1 MKTKY
6 LFSVLILYM
15 NYFIHGIGASLLSQ
29 QIVKEM
35 LVVQWGLGVDEK
47 TIMQVTAIAAA
58 LGLGRLIS
66 LPFAGPLSD
75 KLGRRISVLIGV
87 ASYTIF
93 FVGIAF
99 SPNVTVAYVAAVL
112 GGIANSF
119 LDTATYPA
127 VAEIIYAYTGIAT
140 MGIKFFISIS
150 QLLMPFFLG
159 VCAGT
164 SMSYKMLPV
173 VSGVAIAILGVLCIF
188 VPLPTNA
195 GSGKSESFIDNL
207 KNAHFSLESLAL
219 IFIGFTSTA
228 TFQLWLNCAQVFGK
242 EIAGIPSEKVSIM
255 QTYYSAGTMVA
266 LVVTSFLIMKF
277 KQVRFLVIYP
287 AISAVMLVLVYMIKT
302 PVICYVGA
310 FVIGY
315 AAAGGVLQMATAT
328 VNDLFPKIKGTI
340 TSLVMIASS
349 LCNYTI
355 LSAASKMTATNVIL
369 MNLVI
374 TVIGIL
380 LAVFVNLRYG
390 TLLEHADQS

>member
-1 MKTKY
+1 MNKKY
-6 LFSVLILYM
+6 LPSVLILYL
-15 NYFIHGIGASLLSQ
+15 NYFIHGIGCSILSQ
-29 QIVKEM
+29 QVVKEL
-35 LVVQWGLGVDEK
+35 LVQQWGIEDVMK
-47 TIMQVTAIAAA
+47 VTAVAAA

-87 ASYTIF
+87 ASYVIF
-93 FVGIAF
+93 FVGIAC
-99 SPNVTVAYVAAVL
+99 SPNMTIAYIAAVL

-127 VAEIIYAYTGIAT
+127 VAEIIYQYTGIAT
-140 MGIKFFISIS
+140 MGIKFFISIA

-159 VCAGT
+159 LAAG
-164 SMSYKMLPV
+164 SAMSYLMLPLV
-173 VSGVAIAILGVLCIF
+173 AGIVIAVLGILAVFAPFPQMSESGV
-188 VPLPTNA
+188 
-195 GSGKSESFIDNL
+195 SESFLTNL
-207 KNAHFSLESLAL
+207 KNAKFSKESIAL
-219 IFIGFTSTA
+219 ILIGFTSTA
-228 TFQLWLNCAQVFGK
+228 TFQLWLNCAQTFGK
-242 EIAGIPSEKVSIM
+242 DVAGISSESVSMM
-255 QTYYSAGTMVA
+255 QTYYSAGTMAA
-266 LVVTSFLIMKF
+266 LVVTSLLITKF

-287 AISAVMLVLVYMIKT
+287 AVSTVMLVLVYLIKT

-355 LSAASKMTATNVIL
+355 LSAASKMSATSVIM
-369 MNLVI
+369 MNIVI
-374 TVIGIL
+374 TVIGVL
-380 LAVFVNLRYG
+380 LALFVNIRYG
-390 TLLEHADQS
+390 TLVKRTSAE

>member
-1 MKTKY
+1 MDKKY
-6 LFSVLILYM
+6 LPSALILYM
-15 NYFIHGIGASLLSQ
+15 NYFIHGIGCSILSQ
-29 QIVKEM
+29 QVVKEM
-35 LVVQWGLGVDEK
+35 LAAQWGVNDVM
-47 TIMQVTAIAAA
+47 TVTAVAAA

-87 ASYTIF
+87 ASYVIF

-99 SPNVTVAYVAAVL
+99 SPNIQIAYIAAVL

-127 VAEIIYAYTGIAT
+127 VTEIIHKYTGIAT
-140 MGIKFFISIS
+140 MGIKFFISVA

-159 VCAGT
+159 LAAGT
-164 SMSYKMLPV
+164 QMSYLSLPLAA
-173 VSGVAIAILGVLCIF
+173 GVAIAVLGILAIF
-188 VPLPTNA
+188 APLPA
-195 GSGKSESFIDNL
+195 ASESGKSESFLQNL
-207 KNAHFSLESLAL
+207 KNANFSVESIAL
-219 IFIGFTSTA
+219 ILIGFTSTA
-228 TFQLWLNCAQVFGK
+228 TFQLWLNCAQTFGK
-242 EIAGIPSEKVSIM
+242 EIAGIPSNQVSMM

-266 LVVTSFLIMKF
+266 LVVTSLLITKF

-287 AISAVMLVLVYMIKT
+287 AISVVMLGLVYVIKT
-302 PVICYVGA
+302 PMICCVGA

-355 LSAASKMTATNVIL
+355 LSAAAKMTSMQVIM
-369 MNLVI
+369 MNIVI
-374 TVIGIL
+374 TVIGVL
-380 LAVFVNLRYG
+380 LAVFVNARYG
-390 TLLEHADQS
+390 TLLKKAQER

>member
-1 MKTKY
+1 MDKKY
-6 LFSVLILYM
+6 LPSALILYM
-15 NYFIHGIGASLLSQ
+15 NYFIHGIGCSILSQ
-29 QIVKEM
+29 QVVKEM
-35 LVVQWGLGVDEK
+35 LAAQWGVNDVM
-47 TIMQVTAIAAA
+47 TVTAVAAA

-87 ASYTIF
+87 ASYVIF

-99 SPNVTVAYVAAVL
+99 SPNIQIAYIAAVL

-119 LDTATYPA
+119 LHTATYPA
-127 VAEIIYAYTGIAT
+127 VTEIIHKYTGIAT
-140 MGIKFFISIS
+140 MGIKFFISVA

-159 VCAGT
+159 LAAGT
-164 SMSYKMLPV
+164 QMSYLSLPLAA
-173 VSGVAIAILGVLCIF
+173 GVAIAVLGILAIF
-188 VPLPTNA
+188 APLPA
-195 GSGKSESFIDNL
+195 ASESGKSESFLQNL
-207 KNAHFSLESLAL
+207 KNANFSVESIAL
-219 IFIGFTSTA
+219 ILIGFTSTA
-228 TFQLWLNCAQVFGK
+228 TFQLWLNCAQTFGK
-242 EIAGIPSEKVSIM
+242 EIAGIPSDQVSMM

-266 LVVTSFLIMKF
+266 LVVTSLLITKF

-287 AISAVMLVLVYMIKT
+287 AISVVMLGLVYVIKT
-302 PVICYVGA
+302 PMICYVGA

-355 LSAASKMTATNVIL
+355 LSAAAKMTSMQVIM
-369 MNLVI
+369 MNIVI
-374 TVIGIL
+374 TVIGVL
-380 LAVFVNLRYG
+380 LAVFVNARYG
-390 TLLEHADQS
+390 TLLKKAQER

>member
-1 MKTKY
+1 MYKKY
-6 LFSVLILYM
+6 LPSALILYL
-15 NYFIHGIGASLLSQ
+15 NYFIHGIGCSILSQ
-29 QIVKEM
+29 QVVKE
-35 LVVQWGLGVDEK
+35 LLAAQWGIGDV
-47 TIMQVTAIAAA
+47 MAVTSVAAA

-87 ASYTIF
+87 ASYAIF

-99 SPNVTVAYVAAVL
+99 SPNMAVAYVAAVL

-127 VAEIIYAYTGIAT
+127 VAEIMYKYTGIAT
-140 MGIKFFISIS
+140 MGIKFFISIA

-159 VCAGT
+159 MVAG
-164 SMSYKMLPV
+164 SAMSYLMLPL
-173 VSGVAIAILGVLCIF
+173 VAAIVIVILGVLAIF
-188 VPLPTNA
+188 APLPA
-195 GSGKSESFIDNL
+195 ASESGKKESLIENL
-207 KNAHFSLESLAL
+207 KNAHFSVESVAL
-219 IFIGFTSTA
+219 ILIGFTSTA
-228 TFQLWLNCAQVFGK
+228 TFQLWLNCAQTFGK
-242 EIAGIPSEKVSIM
+242 EIAGIPSETVSIM

-266 LVVTSFLIMKF
+266 LIVTSFLITKF

-287 AISAVMLVLVYMIKT
+287 AISVIMLALVYIIKS
-302 PVICYVGA
+302 PAICYVGA

-355 LSAASKMTATNVIL
+355 LSAAAKMTATNVIV
-369 MNLVI
+369 MNIVI
-374 TVIGIL
+374 TVIGVV
-380 LAVFVNLRYG
+380 LAIFVNVRYG
-390 TLLEHADQS
+390 TLLKNAEQE

>member
-1 MKTKY
+1 MT
-6 LFSVLILYM
+6 
-15 NYFIHGIGASLLSQ
+15 
-29 QIVKEM
+29 
-35 LVVQWGLGVDEK
+35 
-47 TIMQVTAIAAA
+47 VTAIAAA

-75 KLGRRISVLIGV
+75 KLGRRISVVIGCF
-87 ASYTIF
+87 SYVIF

-99 SPNVTVAYVAAVL
+99 SPNVMVAYVAAIL

-127 VAEIIYAYTGIAT
+127 VAEIINKYTGIAT
-140 MGIKFFISIS
+140 MGIKFFISVA

-159 VCAGT
+159 CVAG
-164 SMSYKMLPV
+164 SSLSYLMLPV
-173 VSGVAIAILGVLCIF
+173 VAGVAIAILGVLAIF
-188 VPLPTNA
+188 APFPA
-195 GSGKSESFIDNL
+195 ISGTGKQESFINNL
-207 KNAHFSLESLAL
+207 KNAHFSVESIAL
-219 IFIGFTSTA
+219 ILIGFTSTA
-228 TFQLWLNCAQVFGK
+228 TFQLWLNCAQTFGK
-242 EIAGIPSEKVSIM
+242 EIAGIPSESVSVM

-266 LVVTSFLIMKF
+266 LVVTSLLITKF

-287 AISAVMLVLVYMIKT
+287 AISVVMLVLVYMIKT
-302 PVICYVGA
+302 PLICYVGA

-355 LSAASKMTATNVIL
+355 LSAASKMTATGVIM

-374 TVIGIL
+374 TVIGVL
-380 LAVFVNLRYG
+380 LAVFVNARYNK
-390 TLLEHADQS
+390 LLEKVDK

>member
-1 MKTKY
+1 MDKKY
-6 LFSVLILYM
+6 LPSALILYL
-15 NYFIHGIGASLLSQ
+15 NYFIHGIGCSILSQ
-29 QIVKEM
+29 QVVKE
-35 LVVQWGLGVDEK
+35 LLAAQWGIGDV
-47 TIMQVTAIAAA
+47 MAVTSVAAA

-87 ASYTIF
+87 ASYAIF

-99 SPNVTVAYVAAVL
+99 SPNMAVAYVAAVL

-127 VAEIIYAYTGIAT
+127 VAEIMYKYTGIAT
-140 MGIKFFISIS
+140 MGIKFFISIA

-159 VCAGT
+159 MVAG
-164 SMSYKMLPV
+164 SAMSYLMLPLVAAV
-173 VSGVAIAILGVLCIF
+173 VIVILGVLAIF
-188 VPLPTNA
+188 APLPA
-195 GSGKSESFIDNL
+195 ASESGKKESLIENI
-207 KNAHFSLESLAL
+207 KNAHFSVESVAL
-219 IFIGFTSTA
+219 ILIGFTSTA
-228 TFQLWLNCAQVFGK
+228 TFQLWLNCAQTFGK
-242 EIAGIPSEKVSIM
+242 EIAGIPSETVSIM

-266 LVVTSFLIMKF
+266 LIVTSFLITKF

-287 AISAVMLVLVYMIKT
+287 AISVIMLALVYMIKSPT
-302 PVICYVGA
+302 ICYVGA

-355 LSAASKMTATNVIL
+355 LSAAAKMTATNVIV
-369 MNLVI
+369 MNIVI
-374 TVIGIL
+374 TVIGVL
-380 LAVFVNLRYG
+380 LAVFVNVRYG
-390 TLLEHADQS
+390 TLLKNAEQAE

>member
-1 MKTKY
+1 MNKKF
-6 LFSVLILYM
+6 LPSAIILYL
-15 NYFIHGIGASLLSQ
+15 NYFIHGIGCSILSQ
-29 QIVKEM
+29 QVVKE
-35 LVVQWGLGVDEK
+35 LLAEQWGMSDV
-47 TIMQVTAIAAA
+47 MAVTAIAAA

-75 KLGRRISVLIGV
+75 KLGRRASVVIGCF
-87 ASYTIF
+87 SYVIF

-99 SPNVTVAYVAAVL
+99 SPNVAVAYVAAVL

-127 VAEIIYAYTGIAT
+127 VTEIINKYTGIAT
-140 MGIKFFISIS
+140 MGIKFFISIA

-159 VCAGT
+159 LVAG
-164 SMSYKMLPV
+164 SAMSYLTLPLV
-173 VSGVAIAILGVLCIF
+173 AGIAIAVLGVLAIF
-188 VPLPTNA
+188 APFPTVE
-195 GSGKSESFIDNL
+195 GTGKQESLISNI
-207 KNAHFSLESLAL
+207 KNAHFSIESVAL
-219 IFIGFTSTA
+219 ILIGFTSTA
-228 TFQLWLNCAQVFGK
+228 TFQLWLNCAQTFGK
-242 EIAGIPSEKVSIM
+242 DIAGIPSESVSVM

-266 LVVTSFLIMKF
+266 LVVTSLLITKF

-287 AISAVMLVLVYMIKT
+287 AISVVMLVLVYLLRT
-302 PVICYVGA
+302 PSICYIGA

-355 LSAASKMTATNVIL
+355 LSAASKMSATGVIV
-369 MNLVI
+369 MNIVI
-374 TVIGIL
+374 TVIGVV
-380 LAVFVNLRYG
+380 LAIFVNIRYG
-390 TLLEHADQS
+390 TLLKNVHK

>member
-1 MKTKY
+1 MDKKY
-6 LFSVLILYM
+6 LPSALILYL
-15 NYFIHGIGASLLSQ
+15 NYFIHGIGCSILSQ
-29 QIVKEM
+29 QVVKE
-35 LVVQWGLGVDEK
+35 LLAEQWGIGDV
-47 TIMQVTAIAAA
+47 MAVTSVAAA

-87 ASYTIF
+87 ASYAIF

-99 SPNVTVAYVAAVL
+99 SPNMAVAYVAAVL

-127 VAEIIYAYTGIAT
+127 VAEIMYKYTGIAT
-140 MGIKFFISIS
+140 MGIKFFISIA

-159 VCAGT
+159 MVAG
-164 SMSYKMLPV
+164 SAISYLMLPLVAAV
-173 VSGVAIAILGVLCIF
+173 VIVILGVLAIF
-188 VPLPTNA
+188 APLPA
-195 GSGKSESFIDNL
+195 ASESGKKESLIENI
-207 KNAHFSLESLAL
+207 KNAHFSVESVAL
-219 IFIGFTSTA
+219 ILIGFTSTA
-228 TFQLWLNCAQVFGK
+228 TFQLWLNCAQTFGK
-242 EIAGIPSEKVSIM
+242 EIAGIPSETVSIM

-266 LVVTSFLIMKF
+266 LIVTSFLITKF

-287 AISAVMLVLVYMIKT
+287 AISVIMLALVYMIKSPT
-302 PVICYVGA
+302 ICYVGA

-355 LSAASKMTATNVIL
+355 LSAAAKMTATNVIV
-369 MNLVI
+369 MNIVI
-374 TVIGIL
+374 TVIGVL
-380 LAVFVNLRYG
+380 LAVFVNVRYG
-390 TLLEHADQS
+390 TLLKNAEQAE

>member
-1 MKTKY
+1 MDKKY
-6 LFSVLILYM
+6 LPSALILYL
-15 NYFIHGIGASLLSQ
+15 NYFIHGIGCSILSQ
-29 QIVKEM
+29 QVVKE
-35 LVVQWGLGVDEK
+35 LLAEQWGIGDV
-47 TIMQVTAIAAA
+47 MAVTSVAAA

-87 ASYTIF
+87 ASYAIF

-99 SPNVTVAYVAAVL
+99 SPNMAVAYVAAVL
-112 GGIANSF
+112 GGIANYF

-127 VAEIIYAYTGIAT
+127 VAEIMYKYTGIAT
-140 MGIKFFISIS
+140 MGIKFFISIA

-159 VCAGT
+159 MVAG
-164 SMSYKMLPV
+164 SAMSYLMLPLVAAV
-173 VSGVAIAILGVLCIF
+173 VIVILGVLAIF
-188 VPLPTNA
+188 APLPA
-195 GSGKSESFIDNL
+195 ASESGKKESLIENI
-207 KNAHFSLESLAL
+207 KNAHFSVESVAL
-219 IFIGFTSTA
+219 ILIGFTSTA
-228 TFQLWLNCAQVFGK
+228 TFQLWLNCAQTFGK
-242 EIAGIPSEKVSIM
+242 EIAGIPSETVSIM

-266 LVVTSFLIMKF
+266 LIVTSFLITKF

-287 AISAVMLVLVYMIKT
+287 AISVIMLALVYMIKSPT
-302 PVICYVGA
+302 ICYVGA

-355 LSAASKMTATNVIL
+355 LSAAAKMTATNVIV
-369 MNLVI
+369 MNIVI
-374 TVIGIL
+374 TVIGVL
-380 LAVFVNLRYG
+380 LAVFVNVRYG
-390 TLLEHADQS
+390 TLLKNAEQAE

>member
-1 MKTKY
+1 MDKKY
-6 LFSVLILYM
+6 LPSALILYI
-15 NYFIHGIGASLLSQ
+15 NYFIHGIGCSILSQ
-29 QIVKEM
+29 QVVKEM
-35 LVVQWGLGVDEK
+35 LAAQWGVNDVM
-47 TIMQVTAIAAA
+47 TVTAVAAA

-87 ASYTIF
+87 ASYVIF

-99 SPNVTVAYVAAVL
+99 SPNIQIAYIAAVL

-127 VAEIIYAYTGIAT
+127 VTEIIHKYTGIAT
-140 MGIKFFISIS
+140 MGIKFFISVA

-159 VCAGT
+159 LAAGT
-164 SMSYKMLPV
+164 QMSYLSLPLAA
-173 VSGVAIAILGVLCIF
+173 GVAIAVLGILAIF
-188 VPLPTNA
+188 APLPA
-195 GSGKSESFIDNL
+195 ASESGKSESFLQNL
-207 KNAHFSLESLAL
+207 KNANFSVESIAL
-219 IFIGFTSTA
+219 ILIGFTSTA
-228 TFQLWLNCAQVFGK
+228 TFQLWLNCAQTFGK
-242 EIAGIPSEKVSIM
+242 EIAGIPSNQVSMM

-266 LVVTSFLIMKF
+266 LVVTSLLITKF

-287 AISAVMLVLVYMIKT
+287 AISVVMLGLVYVIKT
-302 PVICYVGA
+302 PMICYVGA

-355 LSAASKMTATNVIL
+355 LSAAAKMTSMQVIM
-369 MNLVI
+369 MNIVI
-374 TVIGIL
+374 TVIGVL
-380 LAVFVNLRYG
+380 LAVFVNARYG
-390 TLLEHADQS
+390 TLLKKAQER

>member
-1 MKTKY
+1 MDKKY
-6 LFSVLILYM
+6 LPSALILYM
-15 NYFIHGIGASLLSQ
+15 NYFIHGIGCSILSQ
-29 QIVKEM
+29 QVVKEM
-35 LVVQWGLGVDEK
+35 LAAQWGVNDVM
-47 TIMQVTAIAAA
+47 TVTAVAAA

-66 LPFAGPLSD
+66 LPFAGPFSD

-87 ASYTIF
+87 ASYVIF

-99 SPNVTVAYVAAVL
+99 SPNIQIAYIAAVL

-127 VAEIIYAYTGIAT
+127 VTEIIHKYTGIAT
-140 MGIKFFISIS
+140 MGIKFFISVA

-159 VCAGT
+159 LAAGT
-164 SMSYKMLPV
+164 QMSYLSLPLAA
-173 VSGVAIAILGVLCIF
+173 GVAIAVLGILAIF
-188 VPLPTNA
+188 APLPA
-195 GSGKSESFIDNL
+195 ASESGKSESFLQNL
-207 KNAHFSLESLAL
+207 KNANFSVESIAL
-219 IFIGFTSTA
+219 ILIGFTSTA
-228 TFQLWLNCAQVFGK
+228 TFQLWLNCAQTFGK
-242 EIAGIPSEKVSIM
+242 EIAGIPSDQVSMM

-266 LVVTSFLIMKF
+266 LVVTSLLITKF

-287 AISAVMLVLVYMIKT
+287 AISVVMLGLVYVIKT
-302 PVICYVGA
+302 PMICYVGA

-355 LSAASKMTATNVIL
+355 LSAAAKMTSMQVIM
-369 MNLVI
+369 MNIVI
-374 TVIGIL
+374 TVIGVL
-380 LAVFVNLRYG
+380 LAVFVNARYG
-390 TLLEHADQS
+390 TLLKKAQER